1 MRLDLA
7 NCRSTV
13 RVFLR
18 TRRPHHD
25 EREDLMDGGG
35 HSDSGHSGSGHDHH
49 HGAPSAGDGGYS
61 TDGRGSGTTD
71 TREAI
76 VGLLFVGT
84 VIVVLL
90 LLSIGIL

>member
-1 MRLDLA
+1 
-7 NCRSTV
+7 
-13 RVFLR
+13 
-18 TRRPHHD
+18 
-25 EREDLMDGGG
+25 MDSGG

-49 HGAPSAGDGGYS
+49 HGAPSAGDGYS